1 MDISNR
7 CGRSA
12 HDHWVCE
19 VSNVASFKQYQ
30 VVELT
35 ADFPTEGVARGT
47 VGTII
52 EVYDTPGQNE
62 AYEIEVADE
71 NGRSLAQ
78 FVATPQQLRLA
89 SAS

>member
-1 MDISNR
+1 
-7 CGRSA
+7 
-12 HDHWVCE
+12 
-19 VSNVASFKQYQ
+19 VASFKQYQ
-30 VVELT
+30 VVELI
-35 ADFPTEGVARGT
+35 ADFPTAGVARGT

-52 EVYDTPGQNE
+52 EVYDTPVQKE

-78 FVATPQQLRLA
+78 FVATPQQLRPV

>member
-1 MDISNR
+1 MAR
-7 CGRSA
+7 FR
-12 HDHWVCE
+12 
-19 VSNVASFKQYQ
+19 QYQ

-52 EVYDTPGQNE
+52 EVYDTPGQKE
-62 AYEIEVADE
+62 VYEIEVADE
-71 NGRSLAQ
+71 HGRSLAQ

-89 SAS
+89 PAG